1 MKKIISILVILI
13 VVVGIIL
20 LYFMWTHG
28 NEKSEIN
35 ENKEESTNEPTNEKE
50 ENNSVEKEEKG
61 RMRLSVSDGNHTIIF
76 ELNDSDAAISL
87 YNQLP
92 LEMKVQNFSSNEKIF
107 YPPEKLDI
115 SNTPTASGG
124 RGVLAYYSPWSDVV
138 MFYDSFNKNS
148 NLYELGYA
156 IEGENAIENLNGN
169 LTIEKI
175 EN

>member
-20 LYFMWTHG
+20 LYFMLTHG
-28 NEKSEIN
+28 NEKNEVN
-35 ENKEESTNEPTNEKE
+35 ENKEESTNEPTNEEE
-50 ENNSVEKEEKG
+50 ENNSVEKEEKE
-61 RMRLSVSDGNHTIIF
+61 RIRLSVSDGNHTIIF

-92 LEMKVQNFSSNEKIF
+92 LEMEVQNFSSNEKIF

-124 RGVLAYYSPWSDVV
+124 RGVLAYYAPWSDVV
-138 MFYDSFNKNS
+138 MFYDSFNENS